1 MKPKR
6 REQIVEVLTRGVTN
20 LEKYSSS
27 NTRLLQILT
36 PLQETD
42 DTISFATEPILGS
55 LANILGYLED
65 RLRQLVPSSL
75 RLITFSDS
83 DLCQGISNVSID
95 FITIFN

>member
-6 REQIVEVLTRGVTN
+6 REQIVEVLTRGVIN
-20 LEKYSSS
+20 LEKYCSS

-42 DTISFATEPILGS
+42 DTITFATEPILGS

-83 DLCQGISNVSID
+83 DLCQGISNVSIG